1 MVLTKKETEASIF
14 LTNLMKLQN
23 FYWRLN
29 ALASFNELDILSDVT
44 ITREDILSNKH
55 VTSEEEMLWSN
66 LKLDLSEEEKQ
77 QLRQEMTAV
86 IRYDEKGNEL
96 FEKACEFKVYRDYH
110 ALFDEFLN
118 QINGKADSLDYASE
132 IVLSNLSD
140 DLRQYISEEDVRF
153 CLSADRLVCDIKDE
167 ENVTRTMDLVEQ
179 NMVRLDSMHKNS
191 DEQLMENIGDELVM
205 DRKDIVEYFYES
217 YEDYISSSFAVSL
230 AQRKKHELNL
240 LDVLQEETYHQY
252 NEFLDDEQKNVDHY
266 VDNMYVYAFELL
278 HDKKEVNDLF
288 ESLLAATENHT
299 DLYLATEEFNESS
312 NDAIQQ
318 ILEPVSVDIP
328 FDFNKALKKAE
339 ERYYD
344 GEIQG
349 EVPYYA
355 DYLVAK
361 DVRLSSAKQED
372 YDLDM

>member
-23 FYWRLN
+23 FYWSLN

-96 FEKACEFKVYRDYH
+96 FEKACEFKVYRDHH

-118 QINGKADSLDYASE
+118 QINGKADSLDHASE

-153 CLSADRLVCDIKDE
+153 CLSTDRLVCDIKDE

-179 NMVRLDSMHKNS
+179 NMVRLDAMHKNS

-217 YEDYISSSFAVSL
+217 YKDYISSSFAVSL